1 MSASLQSPR
10 RATPGP
16 VTRSHRGASGPV
28 AVVFALIVAGIGGAI
43 DIATGPGLRLTFACC
58 LIGGS
63 LIAALMVRQRD
74 VWWVVF
80 APPLICVAIALI
92 SIPLTDHGLIGL
104 AADYLT
110 HGFPPI
116 AIATGAAALVAVIRK
131 LGARSSAPAANSRGA

>member
-1 MSASLQSPR
+1 
-10 RATPGP
+10 
-16 VTRSHRGASGPV
+16 
-28 AVVFALIVAGIGGAI
+28 
-43 DIATGPGLRLTFACC
+43 GLRLTFACC

-63 LIAALMVRQRD
+63 LIAAFLVRQRD

-80 APPLICVAIALI
+80 APPLICVVIALI

-116 AIATGAAALVAVIRK
+116 AIATGAAAVVAVIRK
-131 LGARSSAPAANSRGA
+131 LGARSSAPAVGGSRRA

>member
-28 AVVFALIVAGIGGAI
+28 AVAFALIVAGIGGAI
-43 DIATGPGLRLTFACC
+43 DIATGTGLRLTFACT
-58 LIGGS
+58 LIGAS
-63 LIAALMVRQRD
+63 VVAALLVRRRD

-92 SIPLTDHGLIGL
+92 SIPLTSHGLIGL

-116 AIATGAAALVAVIRK
+116 AIATGAAAVIAIIRK
-131 LGARSSAPAANSRGA
+131 LGARSSGSAVNSRRA